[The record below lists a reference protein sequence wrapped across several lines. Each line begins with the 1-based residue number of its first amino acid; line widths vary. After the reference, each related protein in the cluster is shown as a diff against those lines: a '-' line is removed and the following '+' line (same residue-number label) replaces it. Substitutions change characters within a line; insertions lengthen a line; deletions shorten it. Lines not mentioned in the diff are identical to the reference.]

1 MPRSLPKTCIDPHVY
16 CWQECPNMRTVTKAF
31 FLPVQSM
38 GSYPPTVSTQTYLLT
53 SSKWS
58 GCWEAGSRGKER
70 NQGTH
75 HTLQLPAFAWNKQRH
90 LFALLL
96 ERSDLNPLEPSRKA
110 HAWYRLE
117 GYSFSKSFPPIFR
130 KTMNVYKQ
138 WIKTPKSH
146 SEVVKIWVKHS
157 HKVLIIL

>member
-1 MPRSLPKTCIDPHVY
+1 MCVADRNYQTRGQSLRHFSCRFSPWAATLPLYLPKPIYWRHQNDQAVEK
-16 CWQECPNMRTVTKAF
+16 QA
-31 FLPVQSM
+31 
-38 GSYPPTVSTQTYLLT
+38 
-53 SSKWS
+53 
-58 GCWEAGSRGKER
+58 AGKKER

-75 HTLQLPAFAWNKQRH
+75 HTLQLPAFARNKQWH

-96 ERSDLNPLEPSRKA
+96 DRSDLNPLEPSRKA

-117 GYSFSKSFPPIFR
+117 GYNFSKWFLPIFR
-130 KTMNVYKQ
+130 TTMKVYKQ

-146 SEVVKIWVKHS
+146 SEIVKIWVKHS